1 MFRNVRT
8 VALPLG
14 LLINALLWGGC
25 GHLAFSPLEDLCA
38 EHTIVNPGSVVVDFP
53 GFEGYW
59 RPTEREIW
67 ALERRLQHYFVKPS
81 LELGNHSYSEKP
93 PPMPSGFT
101 IADYFVSYEAYQE
114 NGEKFIRAKGLIRI
128 EKYAQEW
135 LAAEARKGRP
145 EDNDTDVER
154 VIPLRPFGGGS
165 SIFDALY
172 NVDRRKLVKFYYGAP
187 L

>member
-59 RPTEREIW
+59 RPTE
-67 ALERRLQHYFVKPS
+67 
-81 LELGNHSYSEKP
+81 
-93 PPMPSGFT
+93 
-101 IADYFVSYEAYQE
+101 
-114 NGEKFIRAKGLIRI
+114 
-128 EKYAQEW
+128 
-135 LAAEARKGRP
+135 
-145 EDNDTDVER
+145 DNDTDVER

-165 SIFDALY
+165 SIIDALY